1 MSGVS
6 NSANDANYSI
16 AQGCDDYLIKP
27 LIRNVL
33 RRKVDTLAENIIQ
46 KRLLKSERH
55 LRNSYET
62 RVKRNKEKIR
72 TMAQQISKLTT
83 LQEQARS
90 LVETPISNIVHLIK
104 KIENTAEV
112 RDTPLASELQKLLTS
127 LASTDLYRP
136 SFQKLLDSQDCD
148 SITHSQLMSAF
159 MPRSPASSYRRR
171 NQGLMRSVSASASA
185 PLLQNN
191 LNLGDVQSHLWGMN
205 IWVYSFY
212 EMEAIAAGMFE
223 SFDLISQFTIPRQNL
238 MRFVHT
244 VRQRYF
250 YDNPYHNFQHAFSVM
265 QSVFALLC
273 EFELSKHLTNLD
285 ILSLLIASLCHDV
298 EHPGVNN
305 AFLIKT
311 RSPLAVRY
319 NDIGVLENHHASVCF
334 QILHTPETEL
344 LGNLSEE
351 DYRTVRKT
359 IIDAIL
365 ATDMEQHF
373 ALTTAF
379 SSVLPNYADKCREQ
393 QTIQTAPPEI
403 RTLIVQMVMKCS
415 DISNIAVP
423 PKVAR
428 HWFGRVADEFF
439 AQGDAEKKRG
449 KVPPPFMDRE
459 VSTTYKISADF
470 SRFVGR
476 PLFDN
481 LQKFVPA
488 CSKIVDIIDHNLEI
502 LQKLQDG
509 EEEAKIPDLYQDFE
523 VHCDHLKVEDA
534 VLPKKNNFDIRLTD
548 FESPR
553 NSPIQQNARPANR
566 LLRGV
571 STPSRLSLE
580 FDGGVFELDQELS
593 PSIDRLSSGLG
604 TSWADHDEFGT
615 SIPSTPSV

>member
-6 NSANDANYSI
+6 NSPNDANYSI

-27 LIRNVL
+27 LIRNVF
-33 RRKVDTLAENIIQ
+33 RKKVDTIAENIIQ

-55 LRNSYET
+55 LRNSFET

-72 TMAQQISKLTT
+72 TMAQQISKLTS
-83 LQEQARS
+83 LQEQARN
-90 LVETPISNIVHLIK
+90 LVETPISNIVSLIK
-104 KIENTAEV
+104 NIENTPEV

-136 SFQKLLDSQDCD
+136 SFQKLIDSQDCD
-148 SITHSQLMSAF
+148 SITHSQLVSAF
-159 MPRSPASSYRRR
+159 MPRSPAASFRRR
-171 NQGLMRSVSASASA
+171 NQGLMRSVSASASS
-185 PLLQNN
+185 PLLHNN
-191 LNLGDVQSHLWGMN
+191 LDLGEVQAHLWGMN
-205 IWVYSFY
+205 IWIYSFY
-212 EMEAIAAGMFE
+212 EMEAIAASMFE
-223 SFDLISQFTIPRQNL
+223 SFDLITQFTIPRQNL
-238 MRFVHT
+238 MRFIHT

-273 EFELSKHLTNLD
+273 EFEMSKHLTNLD
-285 ILSLLIASLCHDV
+285 ILSLLIASICHDV

-311 RSPLAVRY
+311 KSPLAIRY

-334 QILHTPETEL
+334 QILRDSETEL
-344 LGNLSEE
+344 LANLSEE

-373 ALTTAF
+373 SLTTAF
-379 SSVLPNYADKCREQ
+379 SSVLPNHAEKCKDKPIE
-393 QTIQTAPPEI
+393 TAPPDI
-403 RTLIVQMVMKCS
+403 RTLIVQMIMKCS
-415 DISNIAVP
+415 DISNIAIP

-428 HWFGRVADEFF
+428 QWFGRVADEFF
-439 AQGDAEKKRG
+439 AQGDAEKNRG

-476 PLFDN
+476 PLFEN

-488 CSKIVDIIDHNLEI
+488 CSKIVDLIDVNMEL

-509 EEEAKIPDLYQDFE
+509 EDESKIPELAMDF
-523 VHCDHLKVEDA
+523 VIHPDHSRVDDNVLRKQNNVEIRIRNFEDQSTG
-534 VLPKKNNFDIRLTD
+534 PPSSNNTRPPSRLQHA
-548 FESPR
+548 
-553 NSPIQQNARPANR
+553 I
-566 LLRGV
+566 
-571 STPSRLSLE
+571 STPSRMS
-580 FDGGVFELDQELS
+580 FDFDGVFELDHELS
-593 PSIDRLSSGLG
+593 PHDRLSSGLG
-604 TSWADHDEFGT
+604 RSWADNQDDFGS